1 MEDNSTDAPPAVER
15 MEGDDAP
22 AMEETAVAM
31 DAEPTT
37 TMATTEDNG
46 ETEEEEVVAEEEAE
60 RPPPRLMINKMVS
73 RLFSFDP

>member
-15 MEGDDAP
+15 TEGDDAP

-31 DAEPTT
+31 DAEPTIT
-37 TMATTEDNG
+37 TATEDND
-46 ETEEEEVVAEEEAE
+46 ETEEEVAVAEEEAE